1 MSNSAKFDST
11 IKAILYILG
20 LSFFALNTS
29 AKLKSE
35 DQGIKPLSSNVL
47 FTKNKGQW
55 HQNVL
60 YQGKFKGGKVFLE
73 NKAFT
78 FLFYPKEGLESLHYK
93 LNNPDGFSDVLNFHT
108 VKMEFVNGNEL
119 ATKLEIDSNAFYE
132 NFYLD
137 NDPRHWATHVKSF
150 KQIHYQSLYD
160 HINVNAL
167 SDRNNFRYDLVLNPG
182 ADVNDIE
189 LKLCGQHSLRLVE
202 GDLMIATEV
211 GEIKLTAPKAY
222 QTVNGKYVKVNC
234 TYQLSESRVKFVL
247 GNYNPQFPVI
257 IDPTLVFATYTGSQ
271 SDNFGMTAT
280 YDVSGNAYTAGVC
293 FGPYY
298 PVTPGA
304 FQITYMGPSTITNK
318 GTDISISKFNPSG
331 TSLLYS
337 TYLGG
342 SGNEAPQSIVVDN
355 ANQLVVFGRTAS
367 TNFPV
372 TSGVFQS
379 TIGGS
384 VDFIVSKFNINGT
397 ALSASTYMG
406 GSAKEG
412 VNGSTALSGLH
423 YNYSDDLRGGVI
435 VDANNNIY
443 FGACTTS
450 SDFPVTPGC
459 LQSTLNGTQDA
470 CVVKFDPNLTAPI
483 YSTFLGGAM
492 QDAVYSV
499 AINTS
504 NQLYITG
511 GTESS
516 DFPSTPG
523 TLHSSSNGAIDGFVG
538 LLSAGGNNLLASTFI
553 GTNAYDQSYFVQLD
567 NQNKV
572 YILGQTEGAYPVS
585 SGVYANLSSGQFIHC
600 MNANLTSTYFS
611 TVVGRSTGFP
621 DIVPSAFMV
630 DVCGSIYLSGWG
642 GTLGGNNNSHS
653 ATSGLPVTPNA
664 FMPNTDNED
673 FYFMVLNKDAL
684 SLQYA
689 SFFGG
694 NQSHEHVDGG
704 TSRFDK
710 AGIIY
715 QAICESCGGHDDMPT
730 TPGAWS
736 STNNSSNCNNA
747 VVKFAFTPNLVAAQL
762 AANPGL
768 TGCAPFTVDF
778 LNHSVNGVSYVWTF
792 GDGTSS
798 TLFEPVHT
806 YTTAGTYQIRLI
818 SHNNA
823 TCNIFDTTYI
833 TVNVLPPIVLN
844 PISNPGICKGDTV
857 TINFNAPSG
866 STYTW
871 SPNFFMDN
879 VSNMQPNVWPA
890 SDQTYF
896 VAIEKNGCKVVDSV
910 EVSVFDNTTI
920 ILLDSAHMCL
930 DDTVRLHADQV
941 NSSYQWNTGQTTQS
955 IDVLEHGWY
964 YLNVIDANGCKAND
978 SIRVDSLHRVPLISY
993 TMAICQT
1000 ERMQLIAPQGNYTYE
1015 WSPIKN
1021 ISSFNVYDPFINPLT
1036 STIYSLTLFNGPC
1049 KSEAT
1054 YDVSVFPMP
1063 SLTVTP
1069 KSSEILPGETIT
1081 LNSISDTIATWY
1093 PDYALSCQ
1101 QCNLVIVSP
1110 DVNTIYYAV
1119 VANDYGC
1126 KRIDSVEVK
1135 VTPSLYIPNSFT
1147 PNGDLV
1153 NDIFRPVFSG
1163 YTEIELLIFD
1173 RWGELIFST
1182 NELNGGWDGK
1192 RKNVNCPLDV
1202 YVYKLTA
1209 KDYKNRTI
1217 EKVGHVT
1224 LVR

>member
-11 IKAILYILG
+11 IKTYLHILI
-20 LSFFALNTS
+20 SFFFVLNLS
-29 AKLKSE
+29 AKSRVE
-35 DQGIKPLSSNVL
+35 DSLNMRQSSHVL

-78 FLFYPKEGLESLHYK
+78 FLFYPSEGLDQLHYK
-93 LNNPDGFSDVLNFHT
+93 LNNPNGFSDVLNFHT
-108 VKMEFVNGNEL
+108 VKMEFVNANEIN
-119 ATKLEIDSNAFYE
+119 TKLEVDSNAFYE
-132 NFYLD
+132 NFYLG
-137 NDPRHWATHVKSF
+137 NDSRHWATHVKSF
-150 KQIHYQSLYD
+150 KQVHYQSLYNN
-160 HINVNAL
+160 ITL
-167 SDRNNFRYDLVLNPG
+167 KTISDKNNFRFDLLLNPG
-182 ADVNDIE
+182 ANVNDIA
-189 LKLCGQHSLRLVE
+189 LKFTGQNSLRLSN
-202 GDLMIATEV
+202 GNLMIGTEV
-211 GEIKLTAPKAY
+211 GEMTLTAPKAY
-222 QTVNGKYVKVNC
+222 QIINGKTVKVNC
-234 TYQLSESRVKFVL
+234 DFRLVENQVDFVL
-247 GNYNPQFPVI
+247 GNYNQQFPVI
-257 IDPTLVFATYTGSQ
+257 IDPTLVCATYTGSQ

-280 YDVSGNAYTAGVC
+280 YDLSGNAYTAGVC

-298 PVTPGA
+298 PVTTGA
-304 FQITYMGPSTITNK
+304 FQITFMGPTGINP
-318 GTDISISKFNPSG
+318 GTDISISKFNPTG
-331 TSLLYS
+331 TNLLYS

-342 SGNEAPQSIVVDN
+342 GSYEAPQSIVVDN
-355 ANQLVVFGRTAS
+355 ANELVVFGRTAS

-372 TSGVFQS
+372 TNGVFQS
-379 TIGGS
+379 VNAGNY
-384 VDFIVSKFNINGT
+384 DFIVSKFNINGT

-406 GSAKEG
+406 GTAKEG
-412 VNGSTALSGLH
+412 VNGTTNLSGLH

-443 FGACTTS
+443 FGACTSS
-450 SDFPVTPGC
+450 SDFPVTAGC
-459 LQSTLNGTQDA
+459 LQGTLNGSQDA
-470 CVVKFDPNLTAPI
+470 CIVKFDPSLTAPI

-499 AINTS
+499 AINSS

-523 TLHSSSNGAIDGFVG
+523 TIHSTSNGAIDGFVG
-538 LLSAGGNNLLASTFI
+538 LLSASGNNLLRSTYI
-553 GTNAYDQSYFVQLD
+553 GTGAYDQSYFVQLD

-585 SGVYANLSSGQFIHC
+585 SGVYTNPSSGQFIHC
-600 MNANLTSTYFS
+600 MNANLTSTYFT
-611 TVVGRSTGFP
+611 TVIGRGTGFP

-630 DVCGSIYLSGWG
+630 DVCGNIYLSGWG
-642 GTLGGNNNSHS
+642 GPLQGNNNSHS
-653 ATSGLPVTPNA
+653 STSGLPVTSNA
-664 FMPNTDNED
+664 FMPVTDNED

-710 AGIIY
+710 AGVIY

-762 AANPGL
+762 STDPGIL

-778 LNHSVNGVSYVWTF
+778 LNHSINGVDYFWTF
-792 GDGTSS
+792 GDGASS
-798 TLFEPVHT
+798 ALFEPTHT
-806 YTTAGTYQIRLI
+806 YTTAGTFQVRLI

-833 TVNVLPPIVLN
+833 TVNVLPPLILN
-844 PISNPGICKGDTV
+844 PLQPESMCKGDTV
-857 TINFNAPSG
+857 QINFDAPSG

-871 SPNFFMDN
+871 SPNSFIDN
-879 VSNMQPNVWPA
+879 TGNMQPNVWPPTN
-890 SDQTYF
+890 QTYY
-896 VAIEKNGCKVVDSV
+896 VAIEKNGCMVKDSILI
-910 EVSVFDNTTI
+910 SVFENTTKI
-920 ILLDSAHMCL
+920 VFDSAHICL
-930 DDTVRLHADQV
+930 DDTVKLYASQV
-941 NSSYQWNTGQTTQS
+941 NSSYQWSNGQTTQS
-955 IDVLEHGWY
+955 IEILDHGWY
-964 YLNVIDANGCKAND
+964 YLNVIDSNGCKALD
-978 SIRVDSLHRVPLISY
+978 SIKVDSLHRVPLTSY
-993 TMAICQT
+993 TMAICST
-1000 ERMQLIAPQGNYTYE
+1000 DKMQLIAPQGNYVYE
-1015 WSPIKN
+1015 WTPLKN
-1021 ISSFNVYDPFINPLT
+1021 ISSYNIYNPFVNPLS
-1036 STIYSLTLFNGPC
+1036 STVYTLTLFNGPC
-1049 KSEAT
+1049 ISKAT

-1069 KSSEILPGETIT
+1069 KSSEILPGEM
-1081 LNSISDTIATWY
+1081 LSLYSISDTVASWY
-1093 PDYALSCQ
+1093 PDYTLSCQ
-1101 QCNLVIVSP
+1101 QCNVVIVSP
-1110 DVNTIYYAV
+1110 DVNTIYYAL
-1119 VANDYGC
+1119 VANAYGC
-1126 KRIDSVEVK
+1126 KRIDSVEVR

-1173 RWGELIFST
+1173 RWGELIFRT
-1182 NELNGGWDGK
+1182 DELNGGWDGT
-1192 RKNVNCPLDV
+1192 RKNVNCPMDV

-1209 KDYKNRTI
+1209 KDYKNKTI